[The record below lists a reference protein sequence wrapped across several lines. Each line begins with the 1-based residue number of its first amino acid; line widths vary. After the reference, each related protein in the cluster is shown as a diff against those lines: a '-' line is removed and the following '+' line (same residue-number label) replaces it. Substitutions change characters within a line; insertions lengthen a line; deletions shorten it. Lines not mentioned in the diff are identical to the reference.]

1 MKDWANLAVS
11 IVNLATALILLRKA
25 TKETKEKGT
34 KRSQRG
40 KRK

>member
-11 IVNLATALILLRKA
+11 IINLTTALILLKKA

-34 KRSQRG
+34 KRSRTG